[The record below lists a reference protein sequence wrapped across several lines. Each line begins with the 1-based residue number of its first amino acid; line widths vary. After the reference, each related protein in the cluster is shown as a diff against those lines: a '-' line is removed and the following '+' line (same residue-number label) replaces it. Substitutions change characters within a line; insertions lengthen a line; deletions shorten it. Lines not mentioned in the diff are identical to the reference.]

1 MDRED
6 TKIVGLDQDEVQKCS
21 GYVDPI
27 GLKLSDVQTVFGEI
41 GGHDEVRTPQRVVL
55 PLEDQVILAEQ
66 GMEMRYTD

>member
-21 GYVDPI
+21 RYVDPNDTASNF

-41 GGHDEVRTPQRVVL
+41 GGHDEVRTPQRAGTVAWA
-55 PLEDQVILAEQ
+55 P
-66 GMEMRYTD
+66 GYFS